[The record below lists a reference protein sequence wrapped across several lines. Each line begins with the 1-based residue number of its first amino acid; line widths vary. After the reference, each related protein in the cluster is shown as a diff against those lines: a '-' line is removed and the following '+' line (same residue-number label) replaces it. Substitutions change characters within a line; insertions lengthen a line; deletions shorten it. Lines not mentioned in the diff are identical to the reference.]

1 MKLATYSFKA
11 DEQKRFGFVH
21 ETYMID
27 ILRASAWA
35 NKTHNNSN
43 FLHIPS
49 SLKLALENWEVEI
62 KDSINSSTIIQGKEL
77 KQHKQT
83 EIEMVLQTELKS

>member
-43 FLHIPS
+43 FLHIP
-49 SLKLALENWEVEI
+49 
-62 KDSINSSTIIQGKEL
+62 
-77 KQHKQT
+77 
-83 EIEMVLQTELKS
+83 